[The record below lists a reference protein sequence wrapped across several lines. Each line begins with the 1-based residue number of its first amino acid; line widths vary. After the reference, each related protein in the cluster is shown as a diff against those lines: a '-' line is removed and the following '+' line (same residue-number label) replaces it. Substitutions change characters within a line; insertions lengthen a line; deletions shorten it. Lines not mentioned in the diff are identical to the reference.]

1 MKNEDIHK
9 GFPRTEIRDFLSDA
23 HERTWTLDKIS
34 SLEKRIEELREQ
46 LAIAKK
52 HQAAF
57 QLIEG
62 QGWKTWD
69 ISDEVPYNSSTYFPF
84 VGTEEELDALLET
97 IRLEEK

>member
-1 MKNEDIHK
+1 MKNKDIHK
-9 GFPRTEIRDFLSDA
+9 GFPRAEIRDFLSSTY
-23 HERTWTLDKIS
+23 ERTWTLDTVCF
-34 SLEKRIEELREQ
+34 LEEQIEKLHGELDT
-46 LAIAKK
+46 AKK

-57 QLIEG
+57 QLIEN

-69 ISDEVPYNSSTYFPF
+69 ISDEVPYNSCTYFPF